1 MPFHRFDALESQFL
15 TPDLSTARGPV
26 IEGDYLWFCLVNKT
40 AGTGSELHYHPN
52 ELLIFPV
59 AGRINAV
66 VGRDRRIV
74 PPGTFVHAPAYARH
88 SMRATEDG
96 DLSYLY
102 MKDKTWTVVGLAADE
117 KVPERAI
124 TIEEINRLHARAGS
138 ALGERAGEDGDHR
151 SKGGSSMI
159 VDGLDECY
167 HTLIDGF
174 DAPRPSSRRETWNEG
189 ERLAFGFVDAPPRAV
204 ERPAAQPSAHECF
217 GIVIR
222 GTLEVSL
229 CGEARTLQP
238 GDIVQARRGDLFAWA
253 PGTGGVRFAMVRST
267 DWLERRIDAMTE
279 EERAQARL
287 HARAN

>member
-138 ALGERAGEDGDHR
+138 VLGKRAGEDGDHR

-167 HTLIDGF
+167 HTLICGF
-174 DAPRPSSRRETWNEG
+174 DAPLPSSRRETWNEG

-204 ERPAAQPSAHECF
+204 ERPAEQPSAHECF

-238 GDIVQARRGDLFAWA
+238 GDIVHARRGDLFAWA

-267 DWLERRIDAMTE
+267 DWLERRIDGMSE